1 MPAMPSPF
9 EVVIE
14 SASEFHDA
22 IPSPFEGDIGIDADV
37 EINDRRAAAE
47 NAEALRLARAL

>member
-1 MPAMPSPF
+1 MPSPF

-14 SASEFHDA
+14 SASELHDS
-22 IPSPFEGDIGIDADV
+22 IPSPFEGDMGIDADV

>member
-1 MPAMPSPF
+1 MPSPF

-22 IPSPFEGDIGIDADV
+22 ISSPFEGEIGIDADV

>member
-1 MPAMPSPF
+1 MPSPF

-14 SASEFHDA
+14 SASELHDA
-22 IPSPFEGDIGIDADV
+22 IPSPFESEIEIDADV

>member
-14 SASEFHDA
+14 SASELHDA
-22 IPSPFEGDIGIDADV
+22 IPSPFEDEIGIDADV

>member
-1 MPAMPSPF
+1 MPSPF

-14 SASEFHDA
+14 SASEQHDA
-22 IPSPFEGDIGIDADV
+22 IPSPFEDSIGEIDADV
-37 EINDRRAAAE
+37 EINDRRAASE